1 MAKVASTVRSLDDVR
16 HVPVI
21 RDAVSADA
29 AGILPMYN
37 YAVRETTAIFDTG
50 ESDLPGRAAWLEKRE
65 GAGFPVLIAEIDG
78 MIAGFASFGEFR
90 AWDGYRFT
98 VEHSIYVAPDRH
110 REGIGRALLAALIE
124 RARAAGKHAMVAGV
138 ESGNTGS
145 IALHRALG
153 FREVG
158 RMPQVAE
165 KFGRWLDLVFLQLLL
180 DGRSRP

>member
-1 MAKVASTVRSLDDVR
+1 VRSLDNVR
-16 HVPVI
+16 DVPVI
-21 RDAVSADA
+21 RDAVFADA

-50 ESDLPGRAAWLEKRE
+50 ESDLAGREAWLAKRQ
-65 GAGFPVLIAEIDG
+65 GDGFPVLIAEIDG
-78 MIAGFASFGEFR
+78 TIVGFASFGDFR

-124 RARAAGKHAMVAGV
+124 RARAAGKHAMVAGI
-138 ESGNTGS
+138 EAGNAGS
-145 IALHRALG
+145 IALHETLG

-165 KFGRWLDLVFLQLLL
+165 KFGRWLDLVFLQLML
-180 DGRSRP
+180 DDRAL

>member
-1 MAKVASTVRSLDDVR
+1 MAKVASTVLPLDNVR
-16 HVPVI
+16 DVPVI
-21 RDAVSADA
+21 RDVVPADA
-29 AGILPMYN
+29 AGILAMYN

-50 ESDLPGRAAWLEKRE
+50 ESDLAGCEAWLADRQ
-65 GAGFPVLIAEIDG
+65 GGGFPVLVAEIDG
-78 MIAGFASFGEFR
+78 AIAGFASFGEFR

-110 REGIGRALLAALIE
+110 RAGIGRALLAGLIE

-138 ESGNTGS
+138 EAGNAGS

-153 FREVG
+153 FQEVG

-180 DGRSRP
+180 DDRAAP

>member
-1 MAKVASTVRSLDDVR
+1 MT
-16 HVPVI
+16 PTI
-21 RDAVSADA
+21 RDAVPADA

-37 YAVRETTAIFDTG
+37 YAVRQTTAIFDTG
-50 ESDLPGRAAWLEKRE
+50 ESDLAGREAWLARRRD
-65 GAGFPVLIAEIDG
+65 AGFPVLIAEVDG
-78 MIAGFASFGEFR
+78 TIAGFASYGEFR

-98 VEHSIYVAPDRH
+98 VEHSIYVSPARH

-124 RARAAGKHAMVAGV
+124 RARGAGKHAMIAGI
-138 ESGNTGS
+138 EAGNAGS
-145 IALHRALG
+145 IALHSALG

-180 DGRSRP
+180 DDRAQP